1 MPVAAPARPT
11 LARQVAVVV
20 ILLNLVVGAILLLF
34 LQQSYRQQQEHAAI
48 TAHNLSTVL
57 KENISATIREIDVA
71 LDALALDI
79 AQLPDPQAA
88 GPLAALLQR
97 QQDRQP
103 ALRPVRVYDA
113 AGRQR
118 YGPPLDAGT
127 RVSVA
132 DQDYFLALRDSTTP
146 GLALSRPLRDPVLQE
161 GYVLFAR
168 ALRRNDGSFDGI
180 ISAAVPLSRL
190 ANAFSLT
197 KVGPRGAMTL
207 VSADELVYARYARQR
222 EDEAMT
228 GKVIPSPK
236 LRDYVRTGH
245 RPDSYPFHSRYDGI
259 ERLISLERV
268 FDQPVL
274 LQPRNLYF
282 SVGLARDDYLDKW
295 RDEVLLAT
303 VLMLLCL
310 LSSSGGAWA
319 LLRFW
324 HERIANQE
332 QLRAFEREHAANEER
347 LRIMQDLH
355 DGVGST
361 LVSTLMLVQGGNA
374 DAAQTAAML
383 QECLDDMRLAIDTLS
398 PDEPD
403 LLPVLGNFRYRME
416 ARFKGVGL
424 PLQWHNHGLPEQLHI
439 APHDGLQVLRILQE
453 ALTNTLRH
461 ARARAVAVDLHFT
474 PTLFSARVCD
484 DGCGFDPEQAS
495 RGHGLGNM
503 RLRAQRIGA
512 TLAIDCLHPGTAVTV
527 ALPLPPQRNTPAGH

>member
-1 MPVAAPARPT
+1 MPAAAPSRPA
-11 LARQVAVVV
+11 LARQVAGVVV
-20 ILLNLVVGAILLLF
+20 ILNLVIGAILLLF
-34 LQQSYRQQQEHAAI
+34 LQQSYRQQQAHAAI

-57 KENISATIREIDVA
+57 KENISATIREVDVA
-71 LDALALDI
+71 LDALAFDI
-79 AQLPDPQAA
+79 AQLPDPQAG

-118 YGPPLDAGT
+118 YGPPLEAGA
-127 RVSVA
+127 RVAVD
-132 DQDYFLALRDSTTP
+132 DQDYFLALRDSTEP
-146 GLALSRPLRDPVLQE
+146 GLALSRPLRDPALQE
-161 GYVLFAR
+161 WYVLFAR
-168 ALRRNDGSFDGI
+168 ALRKADGSFDGI
-180 ISAAVPLSRL
+180 VSSEVPLRRL
-190 ANAFSLT
+190 TKAFSLT
-197 KVGPRGAMTL
+197 QVGPRGAMTL
-207 VSADELVYARYARQR
+207 VSADELVYARYARQS
-222 EDEAMT
+222 EDDAMT
-228 GKVIPSPK
+228 GKVIPSPQ

-245 RPDSYPFHSRYDGI
+245 RPDSFRVRSGYDGI
-259 ERLISLERV
+259 ERLISLQRV
-268 FDQPVL
+268 FDPPVL
-274 LQPRNLYF
+274 LSPRNLYF
-282 SVGLARDDYLDKW
+282 SVGLARDDYLQKW
-295 RDEVLLAT
+295 RDEMLLAM

-310 LSSSGGAWA
+310 VSSSAGAWT

-324 HERIANQE
+324 RERVANQE

-374 DAAQTAAML
+374 DTAQIVAML

-403 LLPVLGNFRYRME
+403 LLPVLGNFRFRME

-424 PLQWHNHGLPEQLHI
+424 PLRWHYHGLPEQLRI

-461 ARARAVAVDLHFT
+461 ARAQAVTVDLHFT
-474 PTLFSARVCD
+474 PTLFSAQVHD
-484 DGCGFDPEQAS
+484 DGCGFDPEAAGH
-495 RGHGLGNM
+495 GHGLGNM

-512 TLAIDCLHPGTAVTV
+512 ALAIYTLRPGTAVELS
-527 ALPLPPQRNTPAGH
+527 LPLPPQGAD